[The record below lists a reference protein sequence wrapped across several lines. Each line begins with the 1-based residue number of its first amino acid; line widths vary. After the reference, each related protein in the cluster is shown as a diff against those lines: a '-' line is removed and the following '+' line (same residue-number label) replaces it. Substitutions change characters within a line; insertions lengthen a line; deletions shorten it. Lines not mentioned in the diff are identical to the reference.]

1 MSTYDHIIDHPHHT
15 STRRPHMSM
24 INRAA
29 QFSPF
34 AALVGYDEAVSETS
48 RLTDEKITLDDD
60 AILEINRTLSQIVP
74 GETCVTITYFLPDMF
89 KSGGEYLI
97 TSGNVKKIDTN
108 DQTILLSDG
117 TSIHIDDI
125 FDISLTD

>member
-15 STRRPHMSM
+15 STKRPHMSM
-24 INRAA
+24 IDRAA

-34 AALVGYDEAVSETS
+34 AALVGYDEAVTETS

-60 AILEINRTLSQIVP
+60 AILEINRTLSQIEP
-74 GETCVTITYFLPDMF
+74 GRTSVVITHFVPDMF

-97 TSGNVKKIDTN
+97 TSGTFKKIDTN
-108 DQTILLSDG
+108 DQTIHLSDG
-117 TSIHIDDI
+117 TLIRIDDI